1 MAVRKAEAVWE
12 GTLREGKGKMTLG
25 SGAFDGPFSYSTRFE
40 ETPGSNPEE
49 LLGAAEAGCF
59 SMALSA
65 ALERA
70 GFPVVRVHTSARVY
84 LEKTDAGMTITRM
97 ALTCEASVPGVEP
110 AVFQENVEATRTGCI
125 VARALTGVEITVDA
139 RLV

>member
-1 MAVRKAEAVWE
+1 MAVRKAEAVWQ
-12 GTLREGKGKMTLG
+12 GTLREGKGRMMLG

-40 ETPGSNPEE
+40 ETPGTNPEE

-59 SMALSA
+59 SMALGA

-70 GFPVVRVHTSARVY
+70 GFPVERIQTSARVH
-84 LEKTDAGMTITRM
+84 LEKTDAGMTVTRI

-110 AVFQENVEATRTGCI
+110 AVFHQTAEATRTGCI
-125 VARALTGVEITVDA
+125 VARALAGVEITLDA
-139 RLV
+139 KLV